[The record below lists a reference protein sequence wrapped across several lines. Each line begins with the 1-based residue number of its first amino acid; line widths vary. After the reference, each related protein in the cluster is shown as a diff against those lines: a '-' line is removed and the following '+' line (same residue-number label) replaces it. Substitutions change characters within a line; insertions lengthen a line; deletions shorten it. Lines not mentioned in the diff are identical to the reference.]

1 MKRTIVGASAA
12 LVLALALPTAATAAD
27 SYSTSGEVS
36 ASGAP
41 APPSLTVSF
50 TVRTRNN
57 DPIKIKRFKAN
68 GIPLTCSDGS
78 TGTTTEPI
86 RFGRDMKVNDK
97 RKFHGKRRLGP
108 STFVVKGKVRRKGRA
123 RGTLRLSGPSAI
135 TPGVTCDSGHVTWR
149 VRRD

>member
-1 MKRTIVGASAA
+1 MHRTA
-12 LVLALALPTAATAAD
+12 LALTLALALALPAAASASTE
-27 SYSTSGEVS
+27 SYSASGAAS

-41 APPSLTVSF
+41 PPPSLSVSF
-50 TVRTRNN
+50 TVRTLNGK
-57 DPIKIKRFKAN
+57 PTKVKRFEAN
-68 GIPLTCSDGS
+68 GIPLTCSDGTS
-78 TGTTTEPI
+78 GTTTEPI
-86 RFGRDMKVNDK
+86 RFGKDMKVNKK

-123 RGTLRLSGPSAI
+123 RGTLRLFGPSAT